1 MNMNLTLKRYSLE
14 FLVVFLGI
22 LSSFA
27 IDNYLEAAQK
37 VEQKNLLLE
46 ELYLSINEDLDQLKI
61 VNGVL
66 DDCLNS
72 IEKLIGKT
80 SRAITNDSIIAYHIS
95 NVSAKMAISFF
106 PQKGIYKQLINTN
119 SFELIEDR
127 ILRRKIS
134 DLYEHLDE
142 RKNAADLKF
151 DFFAESFDKA
161 LLNKIYYR
169 TKIQELENSVSLS
182 TVIYDPRM
190 SKNFLTDPEFLGYLS
205 NAEKRIYFY
214 KELMKK
220 YAQSMSE
227 IASRLDYVSSGLK
240 PQLLN

>member
-1 MNMNLTLKRYSLE
+1 MNISPSLKKHSLE

-37 VEQKNLLLE
+37 VGQKNLLLD
-46 ELYLSINEDLDQLKI
+46 ELYLSINEDLAQLEI
-61 VNGVL
+61 VNEAL

-72 IEKLIGKT
+72 IERLIGK
-80 SRAITNDSIIAYHIS
+80 SSAMASDSIIAYHIS

-106 PQKGIYKQLINTN
+106 PQKGIYNQLINTN

-127 ILRRKIS
+127 DLRRKIS

-151 DFFAESFDKA
+151 DFFAESFDKS

-169 TKIQELENSVSLS
+169 TKIQELENAVSLS
-182 TVIYDPRM
+182 TVIYDQSV
-190 SKNFLTDPEFLGYLS
+190 SKNFLADTEVLGYLS

-214 KELMKK
+214 KELIKK

-227 IASRLDYVSSGLK
+227 IASRLETKSALD
-240 PQLLN
+240 

>member
-1 MNMNLTLKRYSLE
+1 MNISPSLKKHSLE

-37 VEQKNLLLE
+37 VGQKNLLLD
-46 ELYLSINEDLDQLKI
+46 ELYLSINEDLAQLEI
-61 VNGVL
+61 VNEAL

-72 IEKLIGKT
+72 IERLIGK
-80 SRAITNDSIIAYHIS
+80 SSAMANDSIIAYHIS

-106 PQKGIYKQLINTN
+106 PQKGIYNQLINTN

-127 ILRRKIS
+127 DLRRKIS

-151 DFFAESFDKA
+151 DFFAESFDKS

-169 TKIQELENSVSLS
+169 TKIQELENAVSLS
-182 TVIYDPRM
+182 TVIYDQSV
-190 SKNFLTDPEFLGYLS
+190 SKNFLADTEVLGYLS

-214 KELMKK
+214 KELIKK

-227 IASRLDYVSSGLK
+227 IASRLETKSALD
-240 PQLLN
+240 

>member
-1 MNMNLTLKRYSLE
+1 MNISPSLKKHSLE

-37 VEQKNLLLE
+37 VDQKNLLLD
-46 ELYLSINEDLDQLKI
+46 ELYLSINEDLAQLEI
-61 VNGVL
+61 VNEAL

-72 IEKLIGKT
+72 IERLIGKSSAMT
-80 SRAITNDSIIAYHIS
+80 SDSIIAYHIS

-106 PQKGIYKQLINTN
+106 PQKGIYNQLINTN

-127 ILRRKIS
+127 ELRRKIS

-182 TVIYDPRM
+182 TVIYDHELTE
-190 SKNFLTDPEFLGYLS
+190 NFLSDPEVLGYLS

-214 KELMKK
+214 LELMKK

-227 IASRLDYVSSGLK
+227 ITSRLESSSPGIK
-240 PQLLN
+240 G

>member
-1 MNMNLTLKRYSLE
+1 MNISPLLKKHSLE

-37 VEQKNLLLE
+37 VDQKNLLLD
-46 ELYLSINEDLDQLKI
+46 ELYLSINEDLAQLEI
-61 VNGVL
+61 VNEAL

-72 IEKLIGKT
+72 IERLIGK
-80 SRAITNDSIIAYHIS
+80 SSAMASDSIIAYHIS

-106 PQKGIYKQLINTN
+106 PQKGIYNQLINTN

-127 ILRRKIS
+127 DLRRKIS

-151 DFFAESFDKA
+151 DFFAESFDKS

-169 TKIQELENSVSLS
+169 TKIQELENAVSLS
-182 TVIYDPRM
+182 TVIYDQSV
-190 SKNFLTDPEFLGYLS
+190 SKNFLADTEVLGYLS

-214 KELMKK
+214 KELIKK

-227 IASRLDYVSSGLK
+227 IASRLETKSALD
-240 PQLLN
+240 

>member
-1 MNMNLTLKRYSLE
+1 MNINLTLKRYSLE

-182 TVIYDPRM
+182 TVIYDP
-190 SKNFLTDPEFLGYLS
+190 GCQ
-205 NAEKRIYFY
+205 RIF
-214 KELMKK
+214 
-220 YAQSMSE
+220 
-227 IASRLDYVSSGLK
+227 
-240 PQLLN
+240 

>member
-1 MNMNLTLKRYSLE
+1 MNISPSLKKHSLE

-37 VEQKNLLLE
+37 VGQKNLLLD
-46 ELYLSINEDLDQLKI
+46 ELYLSINEDLAQLEI
-61 VNGVL
+61 VNEAL

-72 IEKLIGKT
+72 IERLIGK
-80 SRAITNDSIIAYHIS
+80 SSAMANDSIIAYHIS

-106 PQKGIYKQLINTN
+106 PQKGIYNQLINTN
-119 SFELIEDR
+119 SFELIEVRD
-127 ILRRKIS
+127 LRRKIS

-151 DFFAESFDKA
+151 DFFAESFDKS

-169 TKIQELENSVSLS
+169 TKIQELENAVSLS
-182 TVIYDPRM
+182 TVIYDQSV
-190 SKNFLTDPEFLGYLS
+190 SKNFLADTEVLGYLS

-214 KELMKK
+214 KELIKK

-227 IASRLDYVSSGLK
+227 IASRLETKSALD
-240 PQLLN
+240 

>member
-1 MNMNLTLKRYSLE
+1 MNISPSLKKYSLE

-37 VEQKNLLLE
+37 VGQKNLLLD
-46 ELYLSINEDLDQLKI
+46 ELYLSINEDLAQLEI
-61 VNGVL
+61 VNEAL

-72 IEKLIGKT
+72 IERLIGK
-80 SRAITNDSIIAYHIS
+80 SSAMASDSIIAYHIS

-106 PQKGIYKQLINTN
+106 PQKGIYNQLINTN

-127 ILRRKIS
+127 DLRRKIS

-151 DFFAESFDKA
+151 DFFAESFDKS

-169 TKIQELENSVSLS
+169 TKIQELENAVSLS
-182 TVIYDPRM
+182 TVIYDQSV
-190 SKNFLTDPEFLGYLS
+190 SKNFLADTEVLGYLS

-214 KELMKK
+214 KELIKK

-227 IASRLDYVSSGLK
+227 IASRLETKSALD
-240 PQLLN
+240 

>member
-1 MNMNLTLKRYSLE
+1 MNISPSLKKHSLE

-37 VEQKNLLLE
+37 VDQKNLLLD
-46 ELYLSINEDLDQLKI
+46 ELYLSINEDLAQLEI
-61 VNGVL
+61 VTEAL

-72 IEKLIGKT
+72 IERLIGK
-80 SRAITNDSIIAYHIS
+80 SSAMASDSIIAYHIS

-106 PQKGIYKQLINTN
+106 PQKGIYNQLINTN

-127 ILRRKIS
+127 DLRRKIS

-151 DFFAESFDKA
+151 DFFAESFDKS

-169 TKIQELENSVSLS
+169 TKIQELENAVSLS
-182 TVIYDPRM
+182 TVIYDQSV
-190 SKNFLTDPEFLGYLS
+190 SKNFLADTEVLGYLS

-214 KELMKK
+214 KELIKK

-227 IASRLDYVSSGLK
+227 IASRLETKSALY
-240 PQLLN
+240 